1 MRHEFDYQIRRLP
14 VYILI
19 DCSSSMKGDAIE
31 AVDQGFKN
39 IMVKFSNDPRTA
51 DIVWFSI
58 IVFDSTARQLIPL
71 CPICDYKSLPLKIGG
86 SSNLGRAFRLLQD
99 CMSKEIKKQS
109 TEQKGDKKP
118 LVILMSDGQA
128 TDTYD
133 DILDK
138 IKQDIRL
145 IACGVGSDVKT
156 EKLKK
161 MARQVILMKDQ
172 TIESINELIDY
183 TSSFLVTASL
193 HSTHQPDQISDVKE
207 FTNVKKYKKI
217 KIIVG

>member
-1 MRHEFDYQIRRLP
+1 MQRTMKHEFDYQIRRLP

-31 AVDQGFKN
+31 SIDQGFKN

-86 SSNLGRAFRLLQD
+86 STNLGRAFTLLKD
-99 CMSKEIKKQS
+99 CMSKEVKKQTS
-109 TEQKGDKKP
+109 ERRGDKKP
-118 LVILMSDGQA
+118 LVFLMSDGQA
-128 TDTYD
+128 TDNY
-133 DILDK
+133 DK
-138 IKQDIRL
+138 ILYEIKKDIYL
-145 IACGVGSDVKT
+145 IAFGVGSDVKT
-156 EKLKK
+156 EKLERI
-161 MARQVILMKDQ
+161 ANHVVLIKDQ

-183 TSSFLVTASL
+183 TSSFLVTASQR
-193 HSTHQPDQISDVKE
+193 STNQPDKLSDVK
-207 FTNVKKYKKI
+207 KYEKI